1 MLAARVVGVT
11 LLFLLALPASAP
23 APPSDVS
30 VSGRFDPSGINEGAN
45 EAVASGEIPGVVVL
59 VGRGDGILFE
69 RAYGSRRLVP
79 NQAPMTLDTIFDI
92 ASLTKPVGTTI
103 AVMSLVERGLISLD
117 APLGRYLK
125 EFQEKPFEEITIRR
139 LLTHSAGLGGY
150 PPNSTVASG
159 MPTAV
164 RAIARLP
171 LEYAPGSGF
180 QYSDTGFILLGEV
193 VRRVSGMPL
202 DRYLDRVLFRPLG
215 LADTT
220 FHPRA
225 STMNRVAP
233 TEFANGHML
242 RGDAHDPR
250 ARLLGGV
257 AGHAGIFT
265 TAADLSRICRML
277 LNGGTLDG
285 QRILEAATVRTM
297 WELQPEGRGGR
308 TLGWDVF
315 SSYSRTIAPFF
326 PEGSVGHLGFTG
338 TAVWIDPPTKSY
350 LIILSNRVHPNGGGA
365 AKIRDLRVR
374 LAAAAGAQLFQPP
387 VIADP
392 GPISGPAA
400 DGPVPDTRLPE
411 TILTPDRVLSGLDV
425 LVDQRFSMLTGH
437 SVGLVTNQTGIDSRG
452 RRTIDL
458 IANAPGVKLQAIFS
472 PEHGITGQANTDVP
486 NGFDAATGRPIWSLY
501 GATRRPSPAMLKD
514 VTVMVFDIQDVGAR
528 YYTYL
533 TTLIYV
539 MEEASRQRIPVVV
552 LDRPNPITGRVVEGP
567 LMDPDLYSFTSPHT
581 IPVRTGLTIGEFG
594 RLAAAERKIPVSLTV
609 VPLVGWQRE
618 RWYDETGLPWV
629 NPSPNIRSV
638 TQALLYSG
646 VGLLEATNLSV
657 GRGTDMPFEVIGAPW
672 IEPRGLAEVLNRQ
685 GLRGVTFEP
694 IWFTP
699 TSDVY
704 ASTLCAGVRLVV
716 TDREAIRPVTVAFA
730 LARALRER
738 HREQF
743 RPENIQNLL
752 VNRSTM
758 WAFLRGEVLD
768 RVVAWA
774 EMDRASFLKR
784 RASYLMYR

>member
-1 MLAARVVGVT
+1 VLAARVIGVT

-23 APPSDVS
+23 APPND
-30 VSGRFDPSGINEGAN
+30 VSGRFDSSGIDEAAN

-59 VGRGDGILFE
+59 VGRGDDILVQ

-103 AVMSLVERGLISLD
+103 AVMSLVERGLLSLD

-125 EFQEKPFEEITIRR
+125 EFHGRQFDEITIRR

-150 PPNSTVASG
+150 PPNATVVSG
-159 MPTAV
+159 FPTAA
-164 RAIARLP
+164 REIARLP

-193 VRRVSGMPL
+193 VRRVGGMPL

-215 LADTT
+215 LTDTM

-225 STMNRVAP
+225 STMSRVAP

-242 RGDAHDPR
+242 RGEAHDPR

-257 AGHAGIFT
+257 AGHAGIFS

-285 QRILEAATVRTM
+285 HRIFEAATVRTM

-308 TLGWDVF
+308 TLGWDVA

-338 TAVWIDPPTKSY
+338 TAVWVDPPTKSY

-400 DGPVPDTRLPE
+400 DGPVTDNRLPE
-411 TILTPDRVLSGLDV
+411 TIVTPDRVLTGLDV

-437 SVGLVTNQTGIDSRG
+437 SVGLVTNQTGIDLRG

-472 PEHGITGQANTDVP
+472 PEHGITGQANADVP

-501 GATRRPSPAMLKD
+501 GATRRPTPAMLKD

-539 MEEASRQRIPVVV
+539 MEEASKQRIPVVV

-716 TDREAIRPVTVAFA
+716 TDRQAIRPVTVAFA

-738 HREQF
+738 HRDQF